1 MTNEYDEE
9 SEDEGPP
16 GLIDTD
22 GEDEFDDPRFQHSE
36 PPPSPTLWE
45 AASDDDDGDDET
57 PDLLDTDDEDEETNV
72 KEFFASATASPD
84 PPPIRL
90 PEPRTPPKWRAT
102 VYISFGRTALP
113 ALADSG
119 CTTSCISHDFFVRN
133 PVFNETFAPQHTEG
147 RAINGTEVPSVGEVK
162 LNFWMEG
169 TPMSIRCK
177 VIKGLV
183 EPVILG
189 WDWMSKYNAI
199 LDAGK
204 GTLAF
209 EGGSTDLVENP
220 YYVASCLY
228 RTTEEVVL
236 PPFSK
241 VHLSVELQHN
251 RDSFNNCTDTV
262 ITEPFSNNGATYWA
276 SRSCSKVK
284 DNKFRTELINSTND
298 SIKIDA
304 GSAIGTVEF
313 INEEKFDAAVE
324 VTEMFCSYSDI
335 GPSQDTGP
343 GQRDQADQPPQE
355 EALEDSPETDNVE
368 IPPGAKRLNVDYSQV
383 AKDARKDIP
392 RIKALV
398 KKHSSAFSVHDRDY
412 GKTDL
417 IQYRANLK
425 DPDLP
430 PVSQKPFRTS
440 PEMRE
445 VIDNQ
450 AHQMLADGLVGH
462 STSPF
467 SAPILLA
474 KKKCGGWR
482 FLTDF
487 RKINER
493 CNKVV
498 FPLPRIEDSI
508 QRLEAPRYFST
519 MDLTKGFWQIPVH
532 KEDRKF
538 FAFSTE
544 SMHLEYLVAPMGA
557 KNSPSCLSALMQ
569 LVLRGLPI
577 QHVISYLD
585 DILVADDNMEDH
597 LKHLDQVFA
606 ALAKAGL
613 KLNPAKCAFARETV
627 TCLGHKLSREGI
639 SPDPTNTDKIRT
651 WKSPKN
657 VKQLR
662 TFLGLTGYYRQFVKG
677 YSEIANCLTDL
688 TRDGAKWEWS
698 DVHQKA
704 FDTLRD
710 TLISEQIMCYP
721 IFTLPFIVK
730 TDASLTAIGYVLT
743 QKLEGKERVISY
755 GSKKLSVQQQR
766 WATYDREFFA
776 LVSGI
781 RANAHYLRHNT
792 FIVVTD
798 HRPLLAWRRIDAKK
812 DPTGRR
818 TRWSIELDNYDF
830 TLIYKKGIAHAD
842 ADAMSRRGD
851 DDDEIAVDDEE
862 FCAFLWGQW
871 NDPPEMCFLGID
883 HEVEGSIVD
892 LNADKEERKRL
903 WRMQEADPIIS
914 NVKAFVKKRRSLPAS
929 FPNLWFKKNF
939 HLLTI
944 KDGILYC
951 RDYAASINKIVLQAI
966 IPDSMVNEILSDLH
980 GSTRAGHLG
989 SEKLLLMI
997 KRYAIWP
1004 TLGNDVEEFVKTC
1017 KTCDQL
1023 REQVPRPKTPL
1034 RSIIA
1039 RQVFDHVMCD
1049 LVSFEPSKGYR
1060 YVLVFKDVFSG
1071 YIRCYK
1077 LRNKTTDGVV
1087 KAFQDLIC
1095 TLGPP
1100 KLLTSDNGGEF
1111 DSNDLRRACKELGVE
1126 KRTSVPYRPQSQGNV
1141 ERQNRTLIK
1150 YLQHQLIDKG
1160 NTWADHLSL
1169 VEWIHNTSPY
1179 ARTKMAP
1186 YLLFFG
1192 REPPRP
1198 PLAQSNDVADS
1209 GISSSSFFSKVKEQ
1223 AKAMQPHTPPTAKPD
1238 DGDATVKIDGS
1249 KFYSDLRKQAVA
1261 NVDEANRRADIH
1273 REKEAATYDRKVKHV
1288 PFQEGDSAWEET
1300 IRKHKLQ
1307 PKWTGPVEIEKRHS
1321 HPSGIGTTY
1330 DIARPNG
1337 TTARRNYEQLRK
1349 VNAKFDEAMK
1359 TPVSPKRKGKTN
1371 ELDHVAVLCFKPPSP
1386 RRPMV
1391 SPPLSPTIAQPAPAL
1406 PPPMQPTPVGGSNPN
1421 IPASDAGG
1429 SPTLRQRPAAG
1440 EVAAGEVA
1448 TGEVAPEPAVEEATQ
1463 TNVVQDRSEATT
1475 TPSSSAE
1482 EPADNSAIQSLP
1494 AEPASVNDIGFLLDS
1509 GETGPS
1515 SLATTPQRDDS
1526 PDDSDNQSTPT
1537 TLHPPPHP
1545 LLAEERG
1552 RGRQSATSDRQ
1563 VSDEGSS
1570 SPGSSPATPRY
1581 RRLAFGR
1588 GGGLPPVCK
1597 IEVEAL
1603 SSNDEGDEA
1612 GFVTAN
1618 SSVDATPTRQAA
1630 EHRANEVD
1638 LLAFDDIVPGY
1649 MLLTDEGSVAIRR
1662 VANVEVENPTAPS
1675 ETDEPAGSTSEA
1687 EAEDQHDLQGKIRPP
1702 KRRSHSKDPEYR
1714 ANLREFHR
1722 KKSAAQQRDARGRF
1736 LSRKSSESNVD

>member
-1 MTNEYDEE
+1 M
-9 SEDEGPP
+9 
-16 GLIDTD
+16 IDSD
-22 GEDEFDDPRFQHSE
+22 GEDGFDDPRFQ
-36 PPPSPTLWE
+36 PPPPTPQE
-45 AASDDDDGDDET
+45 ADEDDDYET
-57 PDLLDTDDEDEETNV
+57 PDLVDTDDEDEETHV
-72 KEFFASATASPD
+72 ADFFASTTASPD
-84 PPPIRL
+84 PPPNEL
-90 PEPRTPPKWRAT
+90 PEIRTPPKWRAT

-133 PVFNETFAPQHTEG
+133 PVFNKTFAPQHTEG
-147 RAINGTEVPSVGEVK
+147 RAINGTEVPSVGEVS

-169 TPMSIRCK
+169 TSMSIRCK

-189 WDWMSKYNAI
+189 WDWMSKYSAI

-204 GTLAF
+204 GTLKF

-241 VHLSVELQHN
+241 VHLTVELQHN

-262 ITEPFSNNGATYWA
+262 ITEPFSNNGATFWA
-276 SRSCSKVK
+276 SRCCSKVK
-284 DNKFRTELINSTND
+284 DNRFRTELINSTND
-298 SIKIDA
+298 SIKVEA
-304 GSAIGTVEF
+304 GQTIGTAEF
-313 INEEKFDAAVE
+313 INEEKFDAAADR
-324 VTEMFCSYSDI
+324 TEMFCSYNDI
-335 GPSQDTGP
+335 GPSHDAGP
-343 GQRDQADQPPQE
+343 GPVGQADQTPEGITEEDPPE
-355 EALEDSPETDNVE
+355 HDNVE
-368 IPPGAKRLNVDYSQV
+368 IPEGVKRLKVDYSQV
-383 AKDARKDIP
+383 AKDARKHIP
-392 RIKALV
+392 SIKALV

-412 GKTDL
+412 GKTHL

-425 DPDLP
+425 DADLP
-430 PVSQKPFRTS
+430 PISQKPFRTS

-467 SAPILLA
+467 SAPIMLA

-493 CNKVV
+493 CNKIV

-532 KEDRKF
+532 KDDRKF

-585 DILVADDNMEDH
+585 DILVADTNMEDH
-597 LKHLDQVFA
+597 LTHLDQVFA

-639 SPDPTNTDKIRT
+639 SPDPTNTEKIRT
-651 WKSPKN
+651 WKAPKN

-688 TRDGAKWEWS
+688 TRDGAKWVWS
-698 DVHQKA
+698 EAHQKA

-710 TLISEQIMCYP
+710 TLISDQIMCYP
-721 IFTLPFIVK
+721 IFALPFIVK

-743 QKLEGKERVISY
+743 QKHEGKERVISY
-755 GSKKLSVQQQR
+755 GSKKLSDQQQR
-766 WATYDREFFA
+766 WSTYDREFFA

-792 FIVVTD
+792 FMVVTD
-798 HRPLLAWRRIDAKK
+798 HRPLLAWRKIDARK

-851 DDDEIAVDDEE
+851 DDDEIAEDNEE
-862 FCAFLWGQW
+862 FCALLFGAGQW

-883 HEVEGSIVD
+883 HEVEGPLAE

-903 WRMQEADPIIS
+903 WREQEADPIIS
-914 NVKAFVKKRRSLPAS
+914 NVKAFIKKRRCLPMS
-929 FPNLWFKKNF
+929 FPNAWFKKNF

-944 KDGILYC
+944 KNGILYC
-951 RDYAASINKIVLQAI
+951 KDYAASINKIVLQAI
-966 IPDSMVNEILSDLH
+966 IPDSMVKEVLSELH

-989 SEKLLLMI
+989 PEKLLLMI

-1004 TLGNDVEEFVKTC
+1004 SLGNDVEDFVRTC

-1034 RSIIA
+1034 RSIVA

-1111 DSNDLRRACKELGVE
+1111 DSNDLRKACKELGVE

-1192 REPPRP
+1192 REPPLP

-1223 AKAMQPHTPPTAKPD
+1223 AKATQPAIPPKPD
-1238 DGDATVKIDGS
+1238 EGDAAPAIDGS
-1249 KFYSDLRKQAVA
+1249 RFFSNLKRQAEA
-1261 NVDEANRRADIH
+1261 NVAEANRRADIH
-1273 REKEAATYDRKVKHV
+1273 REKEAATYDRKAKHV
-1288 PFQEGDSAWEET
+1288 PFQEGDPVWEET
-1300 IRKHKLQ
+1300 RRNHKLQ

-1359 TPVSPKRKGKTN
+1359 TPLSPKRKGKVD
-1371 ELDHVAVLCFKPPSP
+1371 ELEQAAILCFKPPSP

-1391 SPPLSPTIAQPAPAL
+1391 SPPLSPTNAHPAPVL
-1406 PPPMQPTPVGGSNPN
+1406 PVPMQPTPVRRPDGN

-1429 SPTLRQRPAAG
+1429 SPTLQQRPAS
-1440 EVAAGEVA
+1440 GEVA
-1448 TGEVAPEPAVEEATQ
+1448 TGEVTTEAATSAMENESETTEQ
-1463 TNVVQDRSEATT
+1463 TPR
-1475 TPSSSAE
+1475 AE
-1482 EPADNSAIQSLP
+1482 QPTNNAMIQSLA
-1494 AEPASVNDIGFLLDS
+1494 AESATDHDIGVLLNS
-1509 GETGPS
+1509 VEAGSTAGSTG
-1515 SLATTPQRDDS
+1515 LAATPQREDS
-1526 PDDSDNQSTPT
+1526 PNS
-1537 TLHPPPHP
+1537 
-1545 LLAEERG
+1545 
-1552 RGRQSATSDRQ
+1552 
-1563 VSDEGSS
+1563 
-1570 SPGSSPATPRY
+1570 
-1581 RRLAFGR
+1581 RLNFFS
-1588 GGGLPPVCK
+1588 GG
-1597 IEVEAL
+1597 
-1603 SSNDEGDEA
+1603 
-1612 GFVTAN
+1612 
-1618 SSVDATPTRQAA
+1618 
-1630 EHRANEVD
+1630 
-1638 LLAFDDIVPGY
+1638 
-1649 MLLTDEGSVAIRR
+1649 
-1662 VANVEVENPTAPS
+1662 
-1675 ETDEPAGSTSEA
+1675 
-1687 EAEDQHDLQGKIRPP
+1687 
-1702 KRRSHSKDPEYR
+1702 
-1714 ANLREFHR
+1714 
-1722 KKSAAQQRDARGRF
+1722 
-1736 LSRKSSESNVD
+1736 